1 MNQKLKDVFDIISK
15 YTAKLS
21 ADEEVKMQVE
31 DMTSGELAD
40 GTMIYTDAAEWGV
53 GVSIFKE
60 EDDELVAVED
70 GEVTLKNGQV
80 IAVSGGKI
88 ADVRAARGEAAEA
101 PATGETKGET
111 KSETKGETTGETEG
125 ATKSEPTGDA
135 KGDAGGKDAATPP
148 STRMT
153 EEETA
158 AIVAAVTE
166 AVMKSLETWKAEMQ
180 EAVKENEE
188 ELQKVKLA
196 AVSKPAR
203 GRVAKTQEQVDITKL
218 SAAEVPFAIIEK
230 FKN

>member
-101 PATGETKGET
+101 PAEGET
-111 KSETKGETTGETEG
+111 KSETKGETTGETTGITDG
-125 ATKSEPTGDA
+125 AAKSEPAGIAGDA
-135 KGDAGGKDAATPP
+135 PTPP
-148 STRMT
+148 RTRMT
-153 EEETA
+153 EDETA

-166 AVMKSLETWKAEMQ
+166 AVMKSLEAWKAEMQ
-180 EAVKENEE
+180 EAVKETEE

>member
-31 DMTSGELAD
+31 DMTAGELAD

-53 GVSIFKE
+53 GVNIYKE
-60 EDDELVAVED
+60 QDDELVAVED

-80 IAVSGGKI
+80 VAVSGGKI
-88 ADVRAARGEAAEA
+88 ADVRAARSEARGEA
-101 PATGETKGET
+101 PAENQEGDAKAAAEETKGEAPAGETKGET
-111 KSETKGETTGETEG
+111 P
-125 ATKSEPTGDA
+125 AGD
-135 KGDAGGKDAATPP
+135 TR
-148 STRMT
+148 TRMT

-166 AVMKSLETWKAEMQ
+166 AVMKSLEEWKAEMA
-180 EAVKENEE
+180 ETVKETEE
-188 ELQKVKLA
+188 ELNKVKLA
-196 AVSKPAR
+196 QVSKPAR
-203 GRVAKTQEQVDITKL
+203 GRVTKTQEPVDMTKL

-230 FKN
+230 YKN

>member
-101 PATGETKGET
+101 PAEGEA
-111 KSETKGETTGETEG
+111 KSEAKGETTGETDG
-125 ATKSEPTGDA
+125 AAKSEPTGDA
-135 KGDAGGKDAATPP
+135 GDAPTPP
-148 STRMT
+148 RTRMT
-153 EEETA
+153 EDETA

-166 AVMKSLETWKAEMQ
+166 SVMKSLEAWKAEMQ

>member
-31 DMTSGELAD
+31 DMTAGELAD

-53 GVSIFKE
+53 GVNIFKE
-60 EDDELVAVED
+60 QDDELVAVED

-80 IAVSGGKI
+80 VAVSGGKI
-88 ADVRAARGEAAEA
+88 ADVRAARSEARGEA
-101 PATGETKGET
+101 PAETKEGDAKAAAGETKGEAPAG
-111 KSETKGETTGETEG
+111 ETKGEAPAGET
-125 ATKSEPTGDA
+125 
-135 KGDAGGKDAATPP
+135 KGEAPAGETR
-148 STRMT
+148 TRMT

-166 AVMKSLETWKAEMQ
+166 AVMKSLEEWKAEMA
-180 EAVKENEE
+180 ETVKETEE
-188 ELQKVKLA
+188 ELNKVKLA
-196 AVSKPAR
+196 AVSKPPR
-203 GRVAKTQEQVDITKL
+203 GRVTKTQEPLDITKL

-230 FKN
+230 YKN

>member
-60 EDDELVAVED
+60 ENDELVAVED

-101 PATGETKGET
+101 PAEGET
-111 KSETKGETTGETEG
+111 KSETKGETTGETDG
-125 ATKSEPTGDA
+125 AAKSEPA
-135 KGDAGGKDAATPP
+135 GDAGGTDTPTPP
-148 STRMT
+148 RTRMT
-153 EEETA
+153 EDETA

-166 AVMKSLETWKAEMQ
+166 AVMKSLEAWKAEMQ

>member
-60 EDDELVAVED
+60 ENDELVAVED

-80 IAVSGGKI
+80 VAVKGGKI

-101 PATGETKGET
+101 PAEGET
-111 KSETKGETTGETEG
+111 KSETKGETTGETDG
-125 ATKSEPTGDA
+125 AAKSEPTGDA
-135 KGDAGGKDAATPP
+135 GGTDTPTPP
-148 STRMT
+148 RTRMT
-153 EEETA
+153 EDETA

-166 AVMKSLETWKAEMQ
+166 AVMKSLEAWKAEMQ
-180 EAVKENEE
+180 EAVKETEE

>member
-101 PATGETKGET
+101 PAEGEA
-111 KSETKGETTGETEG
+111 KSEAKGETTGETTGETDG
-125 ATKSEPTGDA
+125 AAKSEPTGDA
-135 KGDAGGKDAATPP
+135 GGTDTPTPP
-148 STRMT
+148 RTRMT
-153 EEETA
+153 EDETA

-166 AVMKSLETWKAEMQ
+166 AVMKSLEAWKAEMQ

-203 GRVAKTQEQVDITKL
+203 GRVAKTQEQVEMTKL

>member
-60 EDDELVAVED
+60 QDDELVAVED

-88 ADVRAARGEAAEA
+88 ADVRSARGEAAEA
-101 PATGETKGET
+101 AAEGET
-111 KSETKGETTGETEG
+111 KSETKGETKGETTGQTDG
-125 ATKSEPTGDA
+125 AAKSEPTGDA
-135 KGDAGGKDAATPP
+135 GDTPP
-148 STRMT
+148 PPRTRMT

-166 AVMKSLETWKAEMQ
+166 AVMKSLESWKAEMQ

>member
-101 PATGETKGET
+101 PAEGET
-111 KSETKGETTGETEG
+111 KSEAKGETTGETDG
-125 ATKSEPTGDA
+125 AAKSEPTGDA
-135 KGDAGGKDAATPP
+135 GGTDTPTPP
-148 STRMT
+148 RTRMT
-153 EEETA
+153 EDETA

-166 AVMKSLETWKAEMQ
+166 AVMKSLESWKAEMQ

>member
-101 PATGETKGET
+101 PAEGET
-111 KSETKGETTGETEG
+111 KSEAKGETTGETDG
-125 ATKSEPTGDA
+125 AAKSEPTGDA
-135 KGDAGGKDAATPP
+135 GGTDTPTPP
-148 STRMT
+148 RTRMT
-153 EEETA
+153 EDETA

-166 AVMKSLETWKAEMQ
+166 AVMKSLEAWKAEMQ

>member
-101 PATGETKGET
+101 PAEGET
-111 KSETKGETTGETEG
+111 KSETKGETKGETTGETDG
-125 ATKSEPTGDA
+125 AAKSEP
-135 KGDAGGKDAATPP
+135 AGIAGVTDTPTPP
-148 STRMT
+148 RTRMT
-153 EEETA
+153 EDETA

-166 AVMKSLETWKAEMQ
+166 AVMKSLEAWKAEMQ

>member
-101 PATGETKGET
+101 PAEGET
-111 KSETKGETTGETEG
+111 KSEATGETAGETDG
-125 ATKSEPTGDA
+125 AAKSEPA
-135 KGDAGGKDAATPP
+135 GDAGDAPTPP
-148 STRMT
+148 RTRMT
-153 EEETA
+153 EDETA

-166 AVMKSLETWKAEMQ
+166 AVMKSLESWKAEMQ

>member
-31 DMTSGELAD
+31 DMTAGELAD

-53 GVSIFKE
+53 GVNIYKE
-60 EDDELVAVED
+60 QDDELVAVED

-80 IAVSGGKI
+80 VAVSGGKI
-88 ADVRAARGEAAEA
+88 ADVRAARSEARGEAPSQNQEGDAKAAAEETKGEA
-101 PATGETKGET
+101 PAGETKGET
-111 KSETKGETTGETEG
+111 P
-125 ATKSEPTGDA
+125 AGD
-135 KGDAGGKDAATPP
+135 TR
-148 STRMT
+148 TRMT

-166 AVMKSLETWKAEMQ
+166 AVMKSLEEWKAEMA
-180 EAVKENEE
+180 ETVKETEE
-188 ELQKVKLA
+188 ELNKVKLA
-196 AVSKPAR
+196 QVSKPAR
-203 GRVAKTQEQVDITKL
+203 GRVTKTQEPVDMTKL

-230 FKN
+230 YKN